1 MTKDFQVR
9 CVEGSRRFSIWDQ
22 DLTTMMKWVR
32 VGGGPQDAGVYH
44 EMLNNSACGR
54 WRNRAWRPLGD
65 GRVVRRCFVDGE
77 KVSSDL
83 PRDPRAR
90 QAPLVG
96 AACAARTG
104 APSA

>member
-1 MTKDFQVR
+1 MTLQLNQPKDFLR
-9 CVEGSRRFSIWDQ
+9 
-22 DLTTMMKWVR
+22 
-32 VGGGPQDAGVYH
+32 
-44 EMLNNSACGR
+44 
-54 WRNRAWRPLGD
+54 
-65 GRVVRRCFVDGE
+65 FVDGE